1 MDAAPVIVAD
11 GLGRRFGGMGGA
23 GMGMGG
29 GMRVPAR
36 VWPSCVVHALVV
48 MPSSVRLAAIWVGE
62 PMVSISSKMRRT
74 TAASVSLMTSSS
86 PASRNRGNS
95 ENWRCSIEGFTTII
109 RERPRERGSW
119 AISSRG
125 SSYEKSVRFIR
136 IRGMLTARVITCS
149 DAASHGERE
158 DVSGPAVMELLVAN
172 GYVVDETVI
181 VPDVVAAIAQ
191 EIERATDAGIRL
203 VVTTGGTGLSPRDVT
218 PEATMTVCDR
228 IVPGFGELMRLRSL
242 ERTSMA
248 SLSRAQAATRG
259 SALVVNLPGSPKGAV
274 ENLGAVLHLIPH
286 ALELLAG
293 GKVEH

>member
-1 MDAAPVIVAD
+1 
-11 GLGRRFGGMGGA
+11 
-23 GMGMGG
+23 
-29 GMRVPAR
+29 
-36 VWPSCVVHALVV
+36 
-48 MPSSVRLAAIWVGE
+48 
-62 PMVSISSKMRRT
+62 
-74 TAASVSLMTSSS
+74 
-86 PASRNRGNS
+86 
-95 ENWRCSIEGFTTII
+95 
-109 RERPRERGSW
+109 
-119 AISSRG
+119 
-125 SSYEKSVRFIR
+125 
-136 IRGMLTARVITCS
+136 MLTARVITCS

-158 DVSGPAVMELLVAN
+158 DLSGPAVMDLLVAN

-181 VPDVVAAIAQ
+181 VPDVVEAIAQ